1 MLDGLS
7 VTLPLPEYAGDLLTF
22 HGRHAREFQP
32 YRRPWPSGA
41 VLAENW
47 RGRTSHEHPS
57 LLFAG
62 TVGFGEWQGEVWGVH
77 LAWSGNH
84 EVVAE
89 RLPDGRRIVQ
99 LGELFHP
106 GEVAL
111 EPGESYSTPEV
122 IAVHSA
128 DGLTP
133 ATWGFH
139 RHLRGRPGHPTTP
152 RPVLLNTWEAVYFDH
167 DTERLCA
174 LATAAADVGI
184 ERFVLDDGWFGS
196 RRDDTKGLGDWW
208 VSSEMYPDGLG
219 PLIAHVRSLGMEF
232 GIWVEPEMVNP
243 DSDLY
248 RAHPEWALTTE
259 GYEPVLARNQLVL
272 DLANPDAYAYVYE
285 RLDALLRDHD
295 IAFVKWDMNR
305 DHIQGSGTDGAA
317 GTHAQTLALYRL
329 LDELGAAHP
338 DVEIESCSSGGA
350 RIDHEILRRTVRVWT
365 SDCNDALERQ
375 TIQRG
380 ASMLI
385 APELMGA
392 HIGPPT
398 SHTTGRTHTLAF
410 RAATAMFGHLGVE
423 WNVLELDDVETA
435 QLARGDRLAQAFR
448 PLLHARRHGP
458 VRRRGAVHGARR
470 VRERPVRGADQLRRS
485 GIRAQPHPA
494 AVAPPG
500 PRSRPPVPRVARRP
514 ARCGPRPGPVAA
526 RLDRIEPGADRT
538 PARRPRRAPARRASR
553 VSDAD
558 PPRHCRLTSVAP
570 GAFSAHLV
578 SVSEHASPRTFGVS
592 RRAPGVDRFRT
603 TRSPVSTR
611 SPRDRRQRRGRWH
624 FCHRSKRRRRS
635 RETDN
640 FELCSNIVVRGTSET
655 TAWCRMTSIGTSSP
669 RNNNARSA
677 RSSSLSAAMS
687 I

>member
-84 EVVAE
+84 DVVAE

-99 LGELFHP
+99 LGELLHP

-122 IAVHSA
+122 VAVHSA

-174 LATAAADVGI
+174 LATAAAGVGI

-208 VSSEMYPDGLG
+208 VSPEMYPDGLG

-259 GYEPVLARNQLVL
+259 GYEPVLGRNQLVL

-305 DHIQGSGTDGAA
+305 DHIQGSGRRRRGRHARPDARAVSTARRARRGPSRCRDRELLVGWGADRSRDPA
-317 GTHAQTLALYRL
+317 AHRSC
-329 LDELGAAHP
+329 LDERLQRRPRAPDDPAWGLDADRARADGCPHRPAHVAHDRP
-338 DVEIESCSSGGA
+338 DAHARVPRRDRDVRPPRRRVERA
-350 RIDHEILRRTVRVWT
+350 RARRRR
-365 SDCNDALERQ
+365 D
-375 TIQRG
+375 
-380 ASMLI
+380 
-385 APELMGA
+385 
-392 HIGPPT
+392 
-398 SHTTGRTHTLAF
+398 
-410 RAATAMFGHLGVE
+410 RAAP
-423 WNVLELDDVETA
+423 
-435 QLARGDRLAQAFR
+435 RGDRPAQAAS
-448 PLLHARRHGP
+448 ARCSTPATRSGSTSRSRTWRTACTRATG
-458 VRRRGAVHGARR
+458 RRR
-470 VRERPVRGADQLRRS
+470 
-485 GIRAQPHPA
+485 
-494 AVAPPG
+494 
-500 PRSRPPVPRVARRP
+500 
-514 ARCGPRPGPVAA
+514 
-526 RLDRIEPGADRT
+526 
-538 PARRPRRAPARRASR
+538 
-553 VSDAD
+553 
-558 PPRHCRLTSVAP
+558 
-570 GAFSAHLV
+570 
-578 SVSEHASPRTFGVS
+578 
-592 RRAPGVDRFRT
+592 
-603 TRSPVSTR
+603 
-611 SPRDRRQRRGRWH
+611 
-624 FCHRSKRRRRS
+624 
-635 RETDN
+635 
-640 FELCSNIVVRGTSET
+640 
-655 TAWCRMTSIGTSSP
+655 
-669 RNNNARSA
+669 
-677 RSSSLSAAMS
+677 
-687 I
+687 